1 MGAAME
7 TIDEHRGIL
16 HGGADNCNYYFD
28 DIYVID
34 LKEKVI
40 QDSFYYEF
48 KLVFGRNGPKLIVF
62 QNRLLDLI
70 TDFVN

>member
-40 QDSFYYEF
+40 QDCFYCLF
-48 KLVFGRNGPKLIVF
+48 KLVLVEMGRS
-62 QNRLLDLI
+62 
-70 TDFVN
+70 